1 MFTDD
6 QPLYN
11 IGVIAENLQVHP
23 ETLRIWEKNKLVIP
37 ARRNKQRLY
46 STNDVKR
53 LEFIHGLINEKGL
66 NIAGVQMIISMYPCW
81 NKKNC
86 EGSHSLKYNEQNLNK
101 PCWKSLGTYCFIIDG
116 NEHICENCDKNKQCS

>member
-1 MFTDD
+1 MFTED

-23 ETLRIWEKNKLVIP
+23 ETLRIWEKNSLVIP

-46 STNDVKR
+46 SINDVKR
-53 LEFIHGLINEKGL
+53 LGFIHGLINEKGL
-66 NIAGVQMIISMYPCW
+66 NIAGVQMILSMYPCW
-81 NKKNC
+81 NKQNC
-86 EGSHSLKYNEQNLNK
+86 GSHSLKNKEQNINK

-116 NEHICENCDKNKQCS
+116 NEHICENCNT